1 MALRQDVSA
10 RRFRTDTP
18 RLTGWGSPALACA
31 LTHWFSR
38 CCQSAGGS
46 ARRALS
52 FSAACAAR
60 HWPAHSRSWPSGSRS
75 DARRRPGACAGRG
88 SSAAASAAL
97 SRSKRASTSACAPR
111 CAAYLRAGR
120 MVVRVGHRR
129 VLIPLVTSRPV
140 LPWLHARCRGIE
152 LIGSARAGSSSRA
165 ARRAA
170 ARTRCES
177 TTLHVTPSVAA
188 LEARHRGLTSG
199 LPARAAG
206 AGARHSTRGSP
217 TAAEGARKPVVRR
230 RESKS
235 RGCVKGAGV

>member
-88 SSAAASAAL
+88 SSAAASAAM

-120 MVVRVGHRR
+120 KVIMVGHRR
-129 VLIPLVTSRPV
+129 LMISLVTSGPV
-140 LPWLHARCRGIE
+140 LTWLHAPGAEFWLGARRRLEPGGTARGRSHTVRKHDSSCDPRSD
-152 LIGSARAGSSSRA
+152 GAGS
-165 ARRAA
+165 
-170 ARTRCES
+170 
-177 TTLHVTPSVAA
+177 TPSRPYV
-188 LEARHRGLTSG
+188 
-199 LPARAAG
+199 RAAG
-206 AGARHSTRGSP
+206 ACSR
-217 TAAEGARKPVVRR
+217 
-230 RESKS
+230 S
-235 RGCVKGAGV
+235 RGAIRYSNQSSPVAA